1 MESKIDFLWVKSI
14 IRILKAEF
22 YQERKGFK
30 VPLTYWE
37 MDLEDDYREISYFLE
52 LWILGSRGKKKDT
65 I

>member
-1 MESKIDFLWVKSI
+1 
-14 IRILKAEF
+14 
-22 YQERKGFK
+22 
-30 VPLTYWE
+30 